1 MKTSGTPHPTRT
13 EFQDV
18 VDLSGGRI
26 WMLSFEDPDCLE
38 NIPRLFLELYQDMD
52 ALEDLQND
60 GLVWLLPEDM
70 PRVIEMLAGWL
81 DVYRRCA
88 REGSNGPLP
97 HPNWGNLDEPTENGQ
112 AERSSP

>member
-1 MKTSGTPHPTRT
+1 MDQRGITASKTPNRGRIKF
-13 EFQDV
+13 EDY
-18 VDLSGGRI
+18 VDLSDGRMC
-26 WMLSFEDPDCLE
+26 MLFFENPDCLE
-38 NIPRLFLELYQDMD
+38 NIPRVFLELYQDMD

-88 REGSNGPLP
+88 REGSSGPLP
-97 HPNWGNLDEPTENGQ
+97 HPNWGNLGGP
-112 AERSSP
+112 AESGR